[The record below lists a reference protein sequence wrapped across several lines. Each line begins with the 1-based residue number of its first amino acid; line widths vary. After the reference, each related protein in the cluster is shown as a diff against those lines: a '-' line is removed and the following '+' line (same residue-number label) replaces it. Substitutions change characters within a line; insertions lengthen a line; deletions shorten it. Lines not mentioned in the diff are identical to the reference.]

1 MRTAGKFIKHNY
13 SELFSTNE
21 LFNTNFERSPAI
33 LAQEYLRSVNNNL
46 MVLGGG
52 NILEAKELERMTIFE
67 FYETFLSKKRY
78 YEFMTKDK
86 K

>member
-1 MRTAGKFIKHNY
+1 MI
-13 SELFSTNE
+13 
-21 LFNTNFERSPAI
+21 
-33 LAQEYLRSVNNNL
+33 
-46 MVLGGG
+46 LGGG
-52 NILEAKELERMTIFE
+52 NVLEAKELERMSIFE